1 MQNVALKQSWPDL
14 KEELGAKSNKVLGIF
29 GLACTQNKVIMRP
42 RLTGVK
48 RVGSLRDLRSE
59 NVGQLLSVQ
68 CSVIRQGHLSQLCTW
83 LTFQCE
89 KCDSFCVVE
98 QKPKGR
104 YVRPNKCPSEG
115 CRSQIFT
122 PQRSH
127 PATKTVNSQMIR
139 VQEHEGRISH
149 GAGGGR
155 LPRAMD
161 VHFTND
167 LCDTVNVGDVITL
180 TAVVKVTSDQSDQ
193 MFNLYL
199 EGLSVINGSSLS
211 DSDKTQMEFTLL
223 DYSMIQEIFSLGPEI
238 FKLIV
243 TSLCPSIFGHEL
255 VKAGFVLAL
264 FGGTSKYAND
274 RAHVPIRGNRKLYT
288 FEYESNNIFFF
299 VSQTGDPH
307 VLVVGDPGLGKSQI
321 LLSVQNCAPKSVY
334 VTATGAT
341 TTGLTVTIVRGP
353 GNEFVMEAGALVLAD
368 QGCCCIDE
376 FDKMSSQHPALLEA
390 MEQQSISIAKSGVTC
405 SVPAHT
411 AILAAANPV
420 GGHYNKGKTVSEN
433 LKMHP
438 ALLSRFDLV
447 FILID
452 KPDEEVDSRLS
463 NHIMNLHSKS
473 DNHSSKL
480 KITGCNSSAN
490 SCNSTLTTSKK
501 SWLINKLSVQ
511 AGEEIDLL
519 PQEHMR
525 KYIAYARKYVKP
537 KLSSEAAA
545 EIQKFYLKLRQDHH
559 QSDATPITTRQL
571 ESLIRLT
578 QARAKLELRQEAT
591 AQDALEVIE
600 IMRYS
605 MVDTFSDETDT
616 LDFSRALHGSGMSKG
631 SAKKKLVSA
640 LQKFAARSTRNTFTL
655 DEIKQ
660 VAMEIGF
667 PIEKFSETVASLND
681 HGFLL
686 KKSSQTYQLLS
697 AE

>member
-1 MQNVALKQSWPDL
+1 MLNYKSLLQNTELKQSWPGL
-14 KEELGAKSNKVLGIF
+14 KEELESKANKVMGIF
-29 GLACTQNKVIMRP
+29 GLAATGEKKVIMRP
-42 RLTGVK
+42 RLTGLK
-48 RVGSLRDLRSE
+48 SVGSLRDLRSHD
-59 NVGQLLSVQ
+59 VGKLLSFQ
-68 CSVIRQGHLSQLCTW
+68 CSVIRQGHISQLCTW
-83 LTFQCE
+83 LAFQCE
-89 KCDSFCVVE
+89 KCDATCVVE

-115 CRSQIFT
+115 CRSQTFT

-127 PATKTVNSQMIR
+127 PATKTINSQMLR
-139 VQEHEGRISH
+139 VQESEGRLQ
-149 GAGGGR
+149 GGNGGR

-161 VHFTND
+161 LHFSND
-167 LCDTVNVGDVITL
+167 LCDTVSVGDVISL
-180 TAVVKVTSDQSDQ
+180 TAIVKVSSDPSDH

-199 EGLSVINGSSLS
+199 EGLSVANSSS
-211 DSDKTQMEFTLL
+211 SQADNDKTQIEFTLL
-223 DYSMIQEIFSLGPEI
+223 DYSMIQEVFSLGPEI

-243 TSLCPSIFGHEL
+243 ASLCPSIFGHEL
-255 VKAGFVLAL
+255 VKAGLVLAL

-274 RAHVPIRGNRKLYT
+274 RTHVPIR
-288 FEYESNNIFFF
+288 
-299 VSQTGDPH
+299 GDPH

-321 LLSVQNCAPKSVY
+321 LLSVQNCAPKSVF

-341 TTGLTVTIVRGP
+341 TTGLTVTIVKGP

-376 FDKMSSQHPALLEA
+376 FDKMSNQHPALLEA
-390 MEQQSISIAKSGVTC
+390 MEQQSISLAKSGVTC

-420 GGHYNKGKTVSEN
+420 GGHYNKAKTVSEN

-452 KPDEEVDSRLS
+452 KPDEEIDSRLS
-463 NHIMNLHSKS
+463 NHIMNLHSRS
-473 DNHSSKL
+473 ESNHDSANLKMTGYSSS
-480 KITGCNSSAN
+480 SSA
-490 SCNSTLTTSKK
+490 NSTLTTNKTGG
-501 SWLINKLSVQ
+501 SWLTNKLSIQ
-511 AGEEIDLL
+511 GGEEIDLL
-519 PQEHMR
+519 PPEQLR
-525 KYIAYARKYVKP
+525 KYIAYARRYVKP
-537 KLSSEAAA
+537 ELSSPAAM
-545 EIQKFYLKLRQDHH
+545 EIQKFYLELRENHH

-600 IMRYS
+600 IMRHS
-605 MVDTFSDETDT
+605 MIDTFCDETDS

-631 SAKKKLVSA
+631 SVKKKLVSA
-640 LQKFAARSTRNTFTL
+640 LQKVAKSLCKNTFHV

-660 VAMEIGF
+660 VAMSVGLAID
-667 PIEKFSETVASLND
+667 KFSDTLFELNN

-686 KKSSQTYQLLS
+686 KKSSQVYQLLS

>member
-1 MQNVALKQSWPDL
+1 M
-14 KEELGAKSNKVLGIF
+14 
-29 GLACTQNKVIMRP
+29 
-42 RLTGVK
+42 
-48 RVGSLRDLRSE
+48 
-59 NVGQLLSVQ
+59 
-68 CSVIRQGHLSQLCTW
+68 
-83 LTFQCE
+83 
-89 KCDSFCVVE
+89 
-98 QKPKGR
+98 
-104 YVRPNKCPSEG
+104 
-115 CRSQIFT
+115 
-122 PQRSH
+122 
-127 PATKTVNSQMIR
+127 
-139 VQEHEGRISH
+139 
-149 GAGGGR
+149 
-155 LPRAMD
+155 
-161 VHFTND
+161 
-167 LCDTVNVGDVITL
+167 
-180 TAVVKVTSDQSDQ
+180 
-193 MFNLYL
+193 
-199 EGLSVINGSSLS
+199 
-211 DSDKTQMEFTLL
+211 
-223 DYSMIQEIFSLGPEI
+223 
-238 FKLIV
+238 
-243 TSLCPSIFGHEL
+243 
-255 VKAGFVLAL
+255 
-264 FGGTSKYAND
+264 
-274 RAHVPIRGNRKLYT
+274 
-288 FEYESNNIFFF
+288 
-299 VSQTGDPH
+299 
-307 VLVVGDPGLGKSQI
+307 LVVGDPGLGKSQI

-473 DNHSSKL
+473 DNYSSKL

-490 SCNSTLTTSKK
+490 SSNSTLTTSKK

-511 AGEEIDLL
+511 AGEEIDVL

-640 LQKFAARSTRNTFTL
+640 LQKFATRSTRNTFTL

-686 KKSSQTYQLLS
+686 KKSSQNYQLLT